1 MQKPILSQSEDL
13 LNTLK
18 QLMPTVYQQ
27 ETLESILAMFLEGQG
42 HSLPHHCTTKSES
55 AISRFLNYYQWS
67 TRSVIRMVSQSI
79 LDLILSLFP
88 LGRKPTLQV
97 ILDLTTLEKVGKFPN
112 IKDLVRVYHGK
123 KGLHIVVMYLVI
135 GNWRFPWNFRVYRG
149 KDTPSPPQ
157 LAQKLLRTLP
167 PILIQS
173 FQIYVLGDTA
183 FGTVDLLNQVRGDS
197 FNQHAIVGIPKSRT
211 LKDGRKVSEIKTG
224 GQQVY
229 LNDLDIP
236 VWLSWV
242 WLKRYGKRVQRF
254 VISTKPM
261 KGSKECSLG

>member
-67 TRSVIRMVSQSI
+67 TRSVIRMVRQSI

-97 ILDLTTLEKVGKFPN
+97 ILDLTTLEKVGKFPHLQ
-112 IKDLVRVYHGK
+112 DLVRVYHGK
-123 KGLHIVVMYLVI
+123 K
-135 GNWRFPWNFRVYRG
+135 
-149 KDTPSPPQ
+149 
-157 LAQKLLRTLP
+157 
-167 PILIQS
+167 
-173 FQIYVLGDTA
+173 
-183 FGTVDLLNQVRGDS
+183 
-197 FNQHAIVGIPKSRT
+197 
-211 LKDGRKVSEIKTG
+211 
-224 GQQVY
+224 
-229 LNDLDIP
+229 
-236 VWLSWV
+236 
-242 WLKRYGKRVQRF
+242 
-254 VISTKPM
+254 
-261 KGSKECSLG
+261 